1 MGKCA
6 SNPIKHVL
14 FNSTFQKKKKKKT
27 LVGFGGF
34 LTDISL
40 FLYLEMQMHL

>member
-14 FNSTFQKKKKKKT
+14 FNSTFQKKKNKT
-27 LVGFGGF
+27 LVGFGVF